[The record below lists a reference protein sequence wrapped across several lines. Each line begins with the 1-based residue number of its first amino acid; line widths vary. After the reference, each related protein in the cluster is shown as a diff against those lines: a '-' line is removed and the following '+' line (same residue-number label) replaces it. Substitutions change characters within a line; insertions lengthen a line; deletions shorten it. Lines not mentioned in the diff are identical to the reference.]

1 MIKKILKEEK
11 VTDFSLV
18 ISNLKKTIDILNK
31 HGLEYNIW
39 LLRDVKK
46 DMEKKIYYE
55 QRTD

>member
-1 MIKKILKEEK
+1 MIKKILKEEM

-18 ISNLKKTIDILNK
+18 VSSLKKTIDTLNK
-31 HGLEYNIW
+31 YGLEYNVW

-46 DMEKKIYYE
+46 DMEKKIYYA